1 MCVLKYCGLM
11 MSDFKV
17 NFMYWYNLFMFM
29 FIVLYKV
36 IILGRKKIFVFVLLV
51 LKLDFCDYLIRRVD
65 ILLSIILFNLNFLLD
80 VK

>member
-1 MCVLKYCGLM
+1 MCVLKDCGLM

>member
-36 IILGRKKIFVFVLLV
+36 IILGRKK
-51 LKLDFCDYLIRRVD
+51 YLY
-65 ILLSIILFNLNFLLD
+65 LFYIGFKIGFL
-80 VK
+80 

>member
-1 MCVLKYCGLM
+1 MCVLKDCGLM

-36 IILGRKKIFVFVLLV
+36 IILGRKKYLYLFYWFLNWIFV
-51 LKLDFCDYLIRRVD
+51 
-65 ILLSIILFNLNFLLD
+65 II
-80 VK
+80 

>member
-1 MCVLKYCGLM
+1 MCVLKDCGLM

-36 IILGRKKIFVFVLLV
+36 IILGRKK
-51 LKLDFCDYLIRRVD
+51 YLY
-65 ILLSIILFNLNFLLD
+65 LFFWF
-80 VK
+80 

>member
-1 MCVLKYCGLM
+1 MCVLKDCVLM

>member
-1 MCVLKYCGLM
+1 M